1 MKKTFSN
8 SIVKENPIFV
18 LMLGLCSSLAITTTL
33 ENAIVMGLSVMF
45 VLIFSNFII
54 SLLKK
59 VIPENVKI
67 PCYIL
72 IISTFVTIV
81 DILLKKYAPMVSTTL
96 GIYIPLIIVNCLI
109 LGRALNFASKKSVGL
124 SLIDALGTGIG
135 YTLALMLIA
144 LIREVLGSGTITI
157 INNLSSLLGT
167 KLIINLPKFELIP
180 NQLFI
185 SPAGAFITIG
195 ILLAIFNSRR
205 KDEKNESN

>member
-72 IISTFVTIV
+72 IISTFVTIIDV
-81 DILLKKYAPMVSTTL
+81 LLKK
-96 GIYIPLIIVNCLI
+96 
-109 LGRALNFASKKSVGL
+109 
-124 SLIDALGTGIG
+124 
-135 YTLALMLIA
+135 
-144 LIREVLGSGTITI
+144 
-157 INNLSSLLGT
+157 LLY
-167 KLIINLPKFELIP
+167 
-180 NQLFI
+180 
-185 SPAGAFITIG
+185 
-195 ILLAIFNSRR
+195 
-205 KDEKNESN
+205 